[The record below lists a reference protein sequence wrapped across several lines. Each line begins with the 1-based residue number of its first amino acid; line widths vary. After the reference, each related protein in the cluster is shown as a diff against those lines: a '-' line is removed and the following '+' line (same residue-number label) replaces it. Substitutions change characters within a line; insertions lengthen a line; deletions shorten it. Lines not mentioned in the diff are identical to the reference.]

1 MTIPPSAR
9 ACSTT
14 GTPTVSSRILLTYD
28 LLVLACTAG
37 FAAYD
42 LRTKLVPD
50 RAILRFCPIALMAP
64 FLHAL
69 YCHSGAAPTGPAAFP
84 ALFLPALLSSLAGAM
99 AGLLILLAA
108 AFVSGNGSGIGG
120 GDIKLAAAI
129 GFAYGPYRM
138 ATILLAASGL
148 AAMVSIAIKIR
159 KKGKAVPEAL
169 SLPFV
174 PFLAIGSL
182 ATTIAVAL

>member
-1 MTIPPSAR
+1 M
-9 ACSTT
+9 
-14 GTPTVSSRILLTYD
+14 SSRILLTYD

-37 FAAYD
+37 FAVYD

-69 YCHSGAAPTGPAAFP
+69 YCHSRAAPTGPAAFP
-84 ALFLPALLSSLAGAM
+84 ALFLPALLSSLAGAL
-99 AGLLILLAA
+99 AGFLTLLAA
-108 AFVSGNGSGIGG
+108 AFVSRNGSGIGG
-120 GDIKLAAAI
+120 GDIKLAAAM

-138 ATILLAASGL
+138 TAILFTASGL
-148 AAMVSIAIKIR
+148 AAIASAMIR
-159 KKGKAVPEAL
+159 LRRKNKTAPRTL

-182 ATTIAVAL
+182 AATIAAFL